1 MASDLLQIG
10 KSGALAARAALDVTA
25 QNIANAGTAGYVRR
39 TVSQEEISAP
49 SAFGTVSDIS
59 LSGVRISGITR
70 NADLFRQGEARR
82 TGADAARA
90 DAQVT
95 GLGQVNSAL
104 ETSNLYPAITQF
116 EAALGKLAANPT
128 DTSLRATVLAGA
140 GNLAQS
146 FNLADASLKAAGA
159 GFTAAASDGVQ
170 SVNTLAS
177 SLASLNLKISADPD
191 PAANRPAL
199 LDQRDQLL
207 SQLSQLADVTT
218 TFSANNTVS
227 VQLGGASGP
236 MLVAGGSASPLA
248 SQVAANGTISFT
260 LGGSAVVPGGGS
272 LAGTRQAAASLATTR
287 TGLDA
292 LAAALAG
299 AANGAQAGGVA
310 LDGSSGAPLFSG
322 TTASTLALALGSPTQ
337 LATAPAG
344 AGANSRDASNLA
356 ALQGALSS
364 AGIASGADALLFAS
378 ASAVQQ
384 ATTTR
389 DALDSIAT
397 NAKTAL
403 DAQAGVSL
411 DQEAANLL
419 KYQQAFQA
427 SGKVMQVA
435 GTLFDSLLQI
445 R

>member
-39 TVSQEEISAP
+39 SVTQAEVAQVGAQGVI
-49 SAFGTVSDIS
+49 GDIS

-70 NADLFRQGEARR
+70 NADAFRQGEARR
-82 TGADAARA
+82 TGSDAARA
-90 DAQVT
+90 DTEVT
-95 GLGQVNSAL
+95 GLGQVDSAL

-116 EAALGKLAANPT
+116 EAALAKLAANPT
-128 DTSLRATVLAGA
+128 DAALRATVLAGA

-146 FNLADASLKAAGA
+146 FNLASASLAAAGT
-159 GFTAAASDGVQ
+159 GFTAAAADGVQ
-170 SVNTLAS
+170 TVNTLAGN
-177 SLASLNLKISADPD
+177 LAALNLKIASDPD
-191 PAANRPAL
+191 PATNQANL

-207 SQLSQLADVTT
+207 TQLSQLADVTT
-218 TFSANNTVS
+218 TFAANNTVS

-236 MLVAGGSASPLA
+236 ALVTGGTATSLA
-248 SQVAANGTISFT
+248 TSTAADGTISYT
-260 LGGSAVVPGGGS
+260 LGGSALAPGGGS

-287 TGLDA
+287 SGLDA
-292 LAAALAG
+292 LAKALAN
-299 AANGAQAGGVA
+299 AANGAQASGVA
-310 LDGSSGAPLFSG
+310 LDGSAGQPLFSG
-322 TTASTLALALGSPTQ
+322 TTAATLGLALTSAQG

-344 AGANSRDASNLA
+344 AGANSRDGSNLA
-356 ALQGALSS
+356 ALQGALAS

-389 DALDSIAT
+389 DALDAIAT